1 MSVLQELYF
10 LLPEIVLLSGACLLL
25 LCPRTWAWPVT
36 VLSLIGAMLAIGMSV
51 PDAPVEIMSRAF
63 RRAEEIDVLRLLIL
77 GLSLLVL
84 VYARAFA
91 TDADRLRTTE
101 FYVLALFACA
111 GMFLMSGAQH
121 AIPLYLGLEL
131 LSLSL
136 YPMVAMQREDGRAA
150 EAAVKYF
157 VLGALAAGF
166 LLYGLSLLYVAT
178 GSLHLQD
185 LRDALA
191 AGEIQRLQLLGL
203 IFVLAGLAFKFG
215 AVPFHMWLPDVYDGT
230 SVPAATYISAA
241 PKIAGLLFLLALLG
255 DALAPLA
262 SQWAGFLMVMA
273 VLSMAL
279 GNLVAIMQTRI
290 RRMLAYSA
298 IAHTGF
304 IFLALCAA
312 TPRGLSAAIFY
323 TTIYAVMALGAF
335 GMLLLLGARRPIE
348 KIQDFRGLGRSHPVL
363 ALMMLILMFSMA
375 GVPLTAGFTAK
386 LYVLQAVLAVDL
398 WWLAVVAVVLAV
410 AGAYYYLRIIRYM
423 YFEEAEEPLE
433 ANPGL
438 GHQILLGAN
447 ALALVVIFVYP
458 QGWLEMSQAA
468 AALYALGG

>member
-1 MSVLQELYF
+1 MSVAQELF
-10 LLPEIVLLSGACLLL
+10 LLLPEIVLLSGACVLL
-25 LCPRTWAWPVT
+25 LCPRAWAWPVT
-36 VLSLIGAMLAIGMSV
+36 VLSCAGAMLAIAVSV

-63 RRAEEIDVLRLLIL
+63 RRAAELDMLRLLIV
-77 GLSLLVL
+77 GLSLLAL

-91 TDADRLRTTE
+91 TNAERLRTVE
-101 FYVLALFACA
+101 FYVLALFACV

-136 YPMVAMQREDGRAA
+136 YPMVAMQRADGRAA

-166 LLYGLSLLYVAT
+166 LLYGVSLLYAAT
-178 GSLHLQD
+178 GSLHLHD
-185 LRDALA
+185 LHVALA
-191 AGEIQRLQLLGL
+191 QDEINQLTLLGL

-230 SVPAATYISAA
+230 SVPAVTYISAA

-255 DALAPLA
+255 GALASLA

-298 IAHTGF
+298 IAHAGF
-304 IFLALCAA
+304 IFLALCTAS
-312 TPRGLSAAIFY
+312 PRGLSAAIFY

-335 GMLLLLGARRPIE
+335 GVLLLLGARKPIE
-348 KIQDFRGLGRSHPVL
+348 DIRDFRGLGRSHPAL
-363 ALMMLILMFSMA
+363 AFMVLILMLSMA

-386 LYVLQAVLAVDL
+386 LYVLQAVVAVDL
-398 WWLAVVAVVLAV
+398 WWLAVIAVVLAV
-410 AGAYYYLRIIRYM
+410 VGAYYYLRIIRYM

-433 ANPGL
+433 VTLDKGY
-438 GHQILLGAN
+438 QILLGAN
-447 ALALVVIFVYP
+447 ALALVVLFVFP
-458 QGWLEMSQAA
+458 QGWLEMSRAA
-468 AALYALGG
+468 ASLYLLGG